1 MAYATRQDIID
12 LVGEDA
18 LSLLADR
25 DGDFVADDDVIDKAI
40 AQASGEIDSYI
51 GARYPLPLGRE
62 TDTLR
67 QPCIDIAIYRLGVD
81 GATSFENAREKYE
94 DAIALLKRIGDGKAV
109 LVFAPDPDAEPDAE
123 PQRPQP
129 VVTAG
134 PERIFTR
141 DKMRG
146 L

>member
-1 MAYATRQDIID
+1 MTYATKEQLTE

-18 LSLLADR
+18 LSGLADR
-25 DGDFVADDDVIDKAI
+25 DGDFVADPAVLDKAL

-51 GARYPLPLGRE
+51 GARYPLPLARE
-62 TDTLR
+62 TLTLN

-81 GATSFENAREKYE
+81 GASAFEHARERYE
-94 DAIALLKRIGDGKAV
+94 DAIALLKRIGEGRAV

-129 VVTAG
+129 VVTGG
-134 PERIFTR
+134 PDRIFTR
-141 DKMRG
+141 SKMWG